1 MNQKI
6 NPLENE
12 NGPVSALSEDG
23 RKALEEIYRRVDE
36 EVEHSGVK
44 CWLRGDCC
52 DFEKTDHTL
61 YASSVEL
68 AYLKE
73 KHPEPFKADSVLCP
87 FWEEG
92 LCVERERR
100 PLGCRTYFCD
110 GNYSQQLQAIYEKY
124 HAEIKELAQ
133 SGKIPYSYEP
143 FVAALRTRHDDS

>member
-1 MNQKI
+1 MSRKI
-6 NPLENE
+6 NPPDNENE
-12 NGPVSALSEDG
+12 PRATPGDAE

-36 EVEHSGVK
+36 EVEQSGVK

-52 DFEKTDHTL
+52 DFEKMDHTL

-68 AYLKE
+68 DYLRE
-73 KHPEPFKADSVLCP
+73 KHPEPFSADSVLCP

-110 GNYSQQLQAIYEKY
+110 GNYSEQLQSIYEKY
-124 HAEIKELAQ
+124 HAEIRELAQ
-133 SGKIPYSYEP
+133 HSKLPYSYEP
-143 FVAALRTRHDDS
+143 FVAALRPRHDNT